1 MLKDQLGILIK
12 ETLDNLVPDGA
23 SYVLTDLPYHLNI
36 GGLLIWEGTR
46 QYFNYRKDM
55 KCLGLSSSFTFNFP
69 DLSEDTIIFL
79 NGGGSFGDLWAGSQ
93 QFRLKLVAHYKN
105 NKIII
110 LPQSIHYTDNLLM
123 LSDFNQ
129 FNKYKNTY
137 FCFRDLPSFNL
148 ALRHL
153 NSSRVF
159 LVPDMAL
166 LIDTSAYVTKKKVIS
181 DKLLYIK
188 REDKEWA
195 NKNIL
200 LPRDKIKI
208 KDWPSFNSKNPNIL
222 LFRLL
227 LRLNH
232 MCLDKGFND
241 MAPILDI
248 YCNKVLRPTL
258 IKMGVNFI
266 SNYDTVITF
275 RLHGLILSFL
285 LDRKIF
291 FVDNLT
297 QKLSAFVDTWLT
309 DCKNIKKLG

>member
-1 MLKDQLGILIK
+1 
-12 ETLDNLVPDGA
+12 
-23 SYVLTDLPYHLNI
+23 
-36 GGLLIWEGTR
+36 
-46 QYFNYRKDM
+46 
-55 KCLGLSSSFTFNFP
+55 
-69 DLSEDTIIFL
+69 
-79 NGGGSFGDLWAGSQ
+79 
-93 QFRLKLVAHYKN
+93 
-105 NKIII
+105 
-110 LPQSIHYTDNLLM
+110 M

-129 FNKYKNTY
+129 FNKYKNIY

-159 LVPDMAL
+159 LTGYGS
-166 LIDTSAYVTKKKVIS
+166 IDRYFCICYEKKVIS
-181 DKLLYIK
+181 NKLLYIK
-188 REDKEWA
+188 REDKEWT

-241 MAPILDI
+241 MAPIMDI

-266 SNYDTVITF
+266 SNYDTVIAS